1 MGMID
6 RLRTYFDPVNVP
18 VRQSYYGYEGDWGY
32 AWPGAP
38 GRPITTYG
46 DPEREIIGNDYI
58 GLVAGAYAGNSA
70 IFALMQ
76 VRQLLFSEV
85 RFVFQRRRNGIPGDP
100 FTTSALAPLEAP
112 WPGGTT
118 VDLLRA
124 IITSADLTGTA
135 FIVPYAGGLRVL
147 RPDWVEMV
155 YGAMGEIDP
164 ELLGI
169 AYYPGGR
176 GSGRSPILLQTGS
189 FAYFS
194 AADDPQSP
202 YAGMSWLT
210 PVLREIMADSAMITH
225 KLKFFEHAATPNIAV
240 LSPITDPLKF
250 KEFAA
255 IFSQGHEG
263 TANAYRTVFLG
274 GGADLKVIGA
284 ALKEIDFAVTQGHGE
299 SRLAAAAG
307 VPPVIV
313 GFSEGLQAATYSNY
327 SQARRRFADGT
338 MRPMWR
344 NLAGS
349 LATVI
354 AVPPGAELAYDDRA
368 IPFLAE
374 DKKDAADVQSLQA
387 QAIRTLTDGGYEPDS
402 VVAAVTSGDLTR
414 LEHTG
419 KLSVQLHTP
428 GEEPPAQPMPDDM
441 ADTEDEPAAEGE
453 DTGGQPND

>member
-1 MGMID
+1 
-6 RLRTYFDPVNVP
+6 
-18 VRQSYYGYEGDWGY
+18 
-32 AWPGAP
+32 
-38 GRPITTYG
+38 
-46 DPEREIIGNDYI
+46 
-58 GLVAGAYAGNSA
+58 
-70 IFALMQ
+70 
-76 VRQLLFSEV
+76 
-85 RFVFQRRRNGIPGDP
+85 
-100 FTTSALAPLEAP
+100 
-112 WPGGTT
+112 
-118 VDLLRA
+118 
-124 IITSADLTGTA
+124 
-135 FIVPYAGGLRVL
+135 VPYDGGLRVL

-155 YGAMGEIDP
+155 YADVYGIDP
-164 ELLGI
+164 DLVGI

-176 GSGRSPILLQTGS
+176 GSGRSAVLLQTGT
-189 FAYFS
+189 FAYFA

-210 PVLREIMADSAMITH
+210 PVLREIMADSAMTSH

-240 LSPITDPLKF
+240 VSPITDPAKF

-263 TANAYRTVFLG
+263 ARNAYRTVFLG

-349 LATVI
+349 LASVI
-354 AVPPGAELAYDDRA
+354 AVPAGAELAYDDRA

-374 DKKDAADVQSLQA
+374 DKKDAADVQSLQS
-387 QAIRTLTDGGYEPDS
+387 QAIRTLTDGGYDPET
-402 VVAAVTSGDLTR
+402 VIAAITSGDLTR
-414 LEHTG
+414 LTHTG
-419 KLSVQLHTP
+419 LVPVQLQPP
-428 GEEPPAQPMPDDM
+428 GTEEPPTPEPGDMVPMDD
-441 ADTEDEPAAEGE
+441 PSPE
-453 DTGGQPND
+453 DTPPTGGSEE